1 MQALSLMNGPSQ
13 GERDFK
19 LSKESAYR
27 QLLKEQMEE
36 GRRAKEA
43 EKAKKKAV
51 QEQELRELLQ
61 FEQTNVKKISND
73 KKILA
78 MGEFGGQSVKSMLYN
93 EEKGKEEEK
102 QYQQPPIQNVVEP
115 EPQQPYYAPQEPRQS
130 QPQQPQ
136 QPIYVPPQPVAAI
149 GGISA
154 LLNKS
159 QQNPYSAAPAAVTA
173 LVAEAP
179 AIKIREVFVDN
190 PELIEKAEKFEELN
204 SLYTDLL
211 QNQQTMKRVL
221 EENTNKMKRVADN
234 EKSKMKTLMAGQR
247 GGKAGAR
254 RRQELANRNNKIPE
268 RDAGGRLLK
277 KIPERPPQS
286 MDTTD
291 IIMMRR
297 SQSANRKRSP
307 KNPYRSDNQEDVLV
321 SPSRKRQPRGGGG
334 IPGLGDEN
342 ENENDNESET
352 NFQMRS
358 SQNSTNERDNSRF
371 GFKAPAR
378 NSPARNKYND
388 NDNDNRNE
396 FPETSMMENSIGE
409 LGGSSDLLYNEGVD
423 PTHDSMIS
431 ADQLDRLMAGHHF

>member
-1 MQALSLMNGPSQ
+1 MNGPSQ

-136 QPIYVPPQPVAAI
+136 QPQHPIYVPPQPVAAI

-247 GGKAGAR
+247 GG
-254 RRQELANRNNKIPE
+254 E
-268 RDAGGRLLK
+268 
-277 KIPERPPQS
+277 S
-286 MDTTD
+286 WC
-291 IIMMRR
+291 
-297 SQSANRKRSP
+297 
-307 KNPYRSDNQEDVLV
+307 
-321 SPSRKRQPRGGGG
+321 
-334 IPGLGDEN
+334 
-342 ENENDNESET
+342 SET
-352 NFQMRS
+352 PGAGKQEQ
-358 SQNSTNERDNSRF
+358 QNSGAGRGWEVAQENPGAAT
-371 GFKAPAR
+371 P
-378 NSPARNKYND
+378 KYGHN
-388 NDNDNRNE
+388 
-396 FPETSMMENSIGE
+396 
-409 LGGSSDLLYNEGVD
+409 
-423 PTHDSMIS
+423 
-431 ADQLDRLMAGHHF
+431 GHHHDAEVAECKQEEVSQEPVQE